1 MPFQAGTEIKPPVIL
16 QCKRTF
22 VLAKCRA
29 IGTGPT
35 AAKAVADAFRQLRAG
50 LTQLDIDVR
59 AMPCP
64 GGGCPD
70 GGGCRKVKV
79 EHTGHG
85 EDRNIPQKAGAQWEC
100 HAWGY
105 HHYYVHCSC

>member
-1 MPFQAGTEIKPPVIL
+1 
-16 QCKRTF
+16 
-22 VLAKCRA
+22 
-29 IGTGPT
+29 
-35 AAKAVADAFRQLRAG
+35 
-50 LTQLDIDVR
+50 
-59 AMPCP
+59 
-64 GGGCPD
+64 
-70 GGGCRKVKV
+70 VKV